1 MTTKPRILILGS
13 TGQLGRELQRSFAD
27 AGYVIARGRD
37 TGDLSRPDQ
46 LRAIVRDAAPQ
57 LILNAA
63 AYTAV
68 DRAESEPELARAVN
82 AHAPAVLA
90 EEALR
95 ANALFIHYSTD
106 YVFDGSKTAP
116 WVETDAAHPLNVYG
130 QTKLEGEQAV
140 QQIGGRSLIFRTSW
154 VYGPHGK
161 NFLLTMLRLGS
172 ERKQLRVVDDQI
184 GAPTSS
190 IQLADATR
198 RIADQFLTGNAPAD
212 SAGIYHMACAGST
225 SWCGFARAIFAQAER
240 LLHAPAPEVVP
251 IPSSEFPTP
260 ARRPGYSVL
269 SGEKLFQTFGVRLA
283 PWQAALEEVMA
294 RLAQ

>member
-1 MTTKPRILILGS
+1 MTAKPRILILGS

-27 AGYVIARGRD
+27 AGDVIARSREVAD
-37 TGDLSRPDQ
+37 FSRPDQ
-46 LRAIVRDAAPQ
+46 LRSIVRETAPQ

-68 DRAESEPELARAVN
+68 DRAESEPELARAIN
-82 AHAPAVLA
+82 SHAPAVLA
-90 EEALR
+90 EEAQR

-106 YVFDGSKTAP
+106 YVFDGSKSSP
-116 WVETDAAHPLNVYG
+116 WVETDATNPLNVYG
-130 QTKLEGEQAV
+130 QTKLEGEQAI
-140 QQIGGRSLIFRTSW
+140 QQIGGPSLIFRTSW

-161 NFLLTMLRLGS
+161 NFLLTMLRLGN
-172 ERKQLRVVDDQI
+172 ERRQLRVVDDQI

-198 RIADQFLTGNAPAD
+198 RIADRILNGSATAD
-212 SAGIYHMACAGST
+212 FPGIYHMACSGST

-240 LLHAPAPEVVP
+240 ILHAPPPDVVP
-251 IPSSEFPTP
+251 IPTSEFPTP
-260 ARRPGYSVL
+260 ARRPAYSVL

>member
-27 AGYVIARGRD
+27 AGEVVALGRA
-37 TGDLSRPDQ
+37 TIDLSRTDQ
-46 LRAIVRDAAPQ
+46 LRAIVREAAPR

-68 DRAESEPELARAVN
+68 DRAESEPDLARAIN
-82 AHAPAVLA
+82 AHAPTVLA

-95 ANALFIHYSTD
+95 ANALFFHYSTD
-106 YVFDGSKTAP
+106 YVFDGTKSSP
-116 WVETDAAHPLNVYG
+116 WVESDATNPLNVYG
-130 QTKLEGEQAV
+130 QTKLEGEQAI

-172 ERKQLRVVDDQI
+172 ERKELRIVDDQI

-190 IQLADATR
+190 LQLADATR
-198 RIADQFLTGNAPAD
+198 RVADQLLSGRVPVE
-212 SAGIYHMACAGST
+212 SAGIYHMTCSGST
-225 SWCGFARAIFAQAER
+225 SWCGFARAIFEQAER

-260 ARRPGYSVL
+260 ARRPAYSVL
-269 SGEKLFQTFGVRLA
+269 SGEKLVQTFGVRLA

-294 RLAQ
+294 RLAP